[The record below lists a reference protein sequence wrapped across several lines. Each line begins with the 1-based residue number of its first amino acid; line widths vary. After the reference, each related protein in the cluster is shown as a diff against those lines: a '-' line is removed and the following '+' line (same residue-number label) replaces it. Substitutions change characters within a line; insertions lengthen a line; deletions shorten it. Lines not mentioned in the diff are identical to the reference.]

1 MFAAYG
7 CVFDFARHCVRVD
20 DVLEGL
26 ITLRCVI
33 GSCVFDLLVVSTL
46 GVVDLQQYI
55 VVGRQRTLY
64 KKVENHNRIPGWYRP
79 GCLSLVWCDGYAR
92 WLWIKILF
100 WKRTA
105 AGRVSPSVPRTVEV
119 ARTMLAPHAH
129 DWHRLGHGGNRHR
142 RNHDT
147 RVSCRYNCQGLCV
160 GISGSDRPYHFPLL
174 QEVT

>member
-33 GSCVFDLLVVSTL
+33 GSCVFDLLVLSTL

-64 KKVENHNRIPGWYRP
+64 KKVENHNQHPRLAPAWLLP
-79 GCLSLVWCDGYAR
+79 LVWCGGFAH

-119 ARTMLAPHAH
+119 TRTMLAPHAH
-129 DWHRLGHGGNRHR
+129 D
-142 RNHDT
+142 
-147 RVSCRYNCQGLCV
+147 
-160 GISGSDRPYHFPLL
+160 
-174 QEVT
+174 